1 MDGPTREQ
9 LAHQDMIRST
19 LAQLQSEASS
29 LDDRLA
35 AVTDLRGIASLCDA
49 VWKQL
54 QNTDLFL
61 HDILVDERWSPDARV
76 ADPLEAIR
84 EYLAHAELQVKGVMA
99 EDYEVDIARK
109 RLTMATAL
117 DHTVLD
123 LLDGYLQ
130 GAMVAAA
137 GNRGTGRPGC
147 AQPS

>member
-1 MDGPTREQ
+1 
-9 LAHQDMIRST
+9 
-19 LAQLQSEASS
+19 
-29 LDDRLA
+29 
-35 AVTDLRGIASLCDA
+35 
-49 VWKQL
+49 
-54 QNTDLFL
+54 
-61 HDILVDERWSPDARV
+61 
-76 ADPLEAIR
+76 
-84 EYLAHAELQVKGVMA
+84 MA